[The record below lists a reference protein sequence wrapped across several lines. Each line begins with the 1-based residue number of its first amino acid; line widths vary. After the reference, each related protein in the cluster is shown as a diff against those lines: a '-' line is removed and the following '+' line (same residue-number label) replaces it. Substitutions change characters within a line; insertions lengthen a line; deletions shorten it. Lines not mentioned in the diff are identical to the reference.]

1 MNISK
6 SGIILSILLISGLI
20 GCAPQAEF
28 VKLQDDLSTA
38 TRKQNQLQQ
47 RIEVVEGYLK
57 DRTTT
62 SQKGQQDLH
71 RIIADLGVK
80 IDQLSTDIQII
91 QGKLEENNHRISE
104 LSQRLDD
111 QAYKIKELSA
121 KVAAVEGKPAAS
133 SEKAAAPPAQQEK
146 GKTGQNPSD
155 VYNRSYQDYVNGNY
169 DLALTGFQ
177 AYLTEFPDATL
188 APNAQYWIGECYYG
202 KGEYKKAIDAL
213 DKVAANYPKSEKI
226 SAAILKA
233 GFAYLELKDKTKA
246 KAYLKKVVDQF
257 PNSKEAAL
265 AKGKLATIK

>member
-1 MNISK
+1 MNICK
-6 SGIILSILLISGLI
+6 KGIVLLILLVSSLL

-28 VKLQDDLSTA
+28 VKLQDDLSTV

-57 DRTTT
+57 ERTTT
-62 SQKGQQDLH
+62 SQKGQQDIH
-71 RIIADLGVK
+71 RIVADLGVK
-80 IDQLSTDIQII
+80 IDQLSTDLQII

-121 KVAAVEGKPAAS
+121 KVAAAEGKPAGAL
-133 SEKAAAPPAQQEK
+133 EKAAAPPAPQEK

-155 VYNRSYQDYVNGNY
+155 VYNRAYQDYVNGNY

-177 AYLTEFPDATL
+177 AYLAEFPDATL

-202 KGEYKKAIDAL
+202 KQEYKKAIDAL
-213 DKVAANYPKSEKI
+213 DKVSANYPKSEKI
-226 SAAILKA
+226 SAATLKA
-233 GFAYLELKDKTKA
+233 GFAYLELKDKAKA

-257 PNSKEAAL
+257 PNSKEASL

>member
-1 MNISK
+1 MNIWK
-6 SGIILSILLISGLI
+6 KGIVLLILLVIGLF

-28 VKLQDDLSTA
+28 IKLQDDLSTA

-62 SQKGQQDLH
+62 SQKGQQDIH

-104 LSQRLDD
+104 LAQRLDD

-121 KVAAVEGKPAAS
+121 KIAAAEAKPAGA
-133 SEKAAAPPAQQEK
+133 SEKAAAPAPQEK

-155 VYNRSYQDYVNGNY
+155 VYNRAYQDYVNGNF
-169 DLALTGFQ
+169 DLAMTGFQ
-177 AYLTEFPDATL
+177 AYLAAGALLQVDHPGLPLRGGYDGIFGTNVGAGHGVGTL
-188 APNAQYWIGECYYG
+188 
-202 KGEYKKAIDAL
+202 
-213 DKVAANYPKSEKI
+213 
-226 SAAILKA
+226 
-233 GFAYLELKDKTKA
+233 
-246 KAYLKKVVDQF
+246 
-257 PNSKEAAL
+257 L
-265 AKGKLATIK
+265 A

>member
-1 MNISK
+1 MNIWEK
-6 SGIILSILLISGLI
+6 GIVLLILLAIGLL

-28 VKLQDDLSTA
+28 IKLRDDLDTVN
-38 TRKQNQLQQ
+38 RKQNQLQQ
-47 RIEVVEGYLK
+47 RMEVVEGYLK

-80 IDQLSTDIQII
+80 IDQLSTDIQLI

-104 LSQRLDD
+104 LAQRLDD

-121 KVAAVEGKPAAS
+121 KVAAAEGKPSA
-133 SEKAAAPPAQQEK
+133 SEKAAAPPAPQEK

-155 VYNRSYQDYVNGNY
+155 VYNRAYQDYVNGNY

-188 APNAQYWIGECYYG
+188 ASNAQYWIGECYYG
-202 KGEYKKAIDAL
+202 KGEYKKAIEAL
-213 DKVAANYPKSEKI
+213 DKVSVNYPKSEKI
-226 SAAILKA
+226 AASLLKA
-233 GFAYLELKDKTKA
+233 GFAYLELKDKAKA
-246 KAYLKKVVDQF
+246 KTYLKKVVDQF
-257 PNSKEAAL
+257 PNTKEASL
-265 AKGKLATIK
+265 AKGKLGTIK

>member
-1 MNISK
+1 MNIWK
-6 SGIILSILLISGLI
+6 KGIVLLILLAIGLF

-28 VKLQDDLSTA
+28 IKLQDDLSTA

-62 SQKGQQDLH
+62 SQKGQQDIH

-121 KVAAVEGKPAAS
+121 KIAAADGKPAGA
-133 SEKAAAPPAQQEK
+133 SEKAAAPPAPQEK

-155 VYNRSYQDYVNGNY
+155 VYNRAYQDYVNGNY

-188 APNAQYWIGECYYG
+188 APNAQYWIGECFYG
-202 KGEYKKAIDAL
+202 KQEYKKAIDAL

-226 SAAILKA
+226 SAATLKA

-257 PNSKEAAL
+257 PNSKEASL